1 MSTYKIVASDL
12 DGTLLNDDME
22 LSAQN
27 AAAIS
32 GMAKKGVQFVPSS
45 GRTLCE
51 MPQAVVHHSDVRY
64 VIYSNG
70 ATIWDKHTD
79 THTYLCMSRA
89 VSNAVLDVLVRYDC
103 HILVRQGGQ
112 SYVDSRYTDEKAFTH
127 YQICSAH
134 RGVIGQYA
142 VKKQDFLP
150 FLYALDRI
158 ECYALFFSDD
168 NQMADCA
175 AVLSAVPDIAVVPS
189 WPHCIEV
196 FSKNAGKGAAL
207 TKLAEMTDTPIAQ
220 TVAVGDSGNDTSM
233 VVTAG
238 LGLATANACAPLKA
252 AADAVICANTEH
264 IAQYILEKYV

>member
-1 MSTYKIVASDL
+1 MSVYKIIASDL
-12 DGTLLNDDME
+12 DGTLLNDDMA
-22 LSAQN
+22 LSAEN
-27 AAAIS
+27 AAAIT
-32 GMAKKGVQFVPSS
+32 ALAEKGVQFVPSS

-51 MPQAVVHHSDVRY
+51 MPKAVVHHSDVRY

-70 ATIWDKHTD
+70 ATIWDKQTD
-79 THTYLCMSRA
+79 THTYLCMSRTA
-89 VSNAVLDVLVRYDC
+89 SNAVLDILQSYDC
-103 HILVRQGGQ
+103 HILVRHGGQ
-112 SYVDSRYTDEKAFTH
+112 SYVDSRYTDEKAFAH

-142 VKKQDFLP
+142 VKKQDFIS
-150 FLYALDRI
+150 FLYGLDRI

-175 AVLSAVPDIAVVPS
+175 AVLGTVDDITVVPS

-196 FSKNAGKGAAL
+196 FSKQAGKGAAL
-207 TKLAEMTDTPIAQ
+207 ETLAEMTATPLVQ
-220 TVAVGDSGNDTSM
+220 TIAVGDSGNDTSM

-238 LGLATANACAPLKA
+238 LGLATANACDSLKV

-264 IAQYILEKYV
+264 IAQYILGKYI